1 MTRTAQEVL
10 ADAVRGLAPAEGANR
25 LVPRIAAGEAPREVF
40 AAFALEQHQVI
51 TSDRRSFAH
60 LAGRA
65 AASDPASAGFFESLT
80 RGEDLALS
88 LLGPLTAAC
97 GLDEEAVRA
106 HEPRPGCQAYP
117 SYAAWLAL
125 GAEPVDAVVALTA
138 NFAAWGGYCAA
149 VGAALREHYG
159 FDNPACGFFDFF
171 AGPAPEL
178 EERAV
183 AAVTA
188 GLESGRL
195 SEPPA
200 HRYGRLLQA
209 YELMFWDALDGDHSM

>member
-25 LVPRIAAGEAPREVF
+25 LVPLIAAGEAPREVIT
-40 AAFALEQHQVI
+40 AFALEQHHVI
-51 TSDRRSFAH
+51 TADRRSFAH

-65 AASDPASAGFFESLT
+65 AGDPAAARLFEALAQ
-80 RGEDLALS
+80 GEDLALP
-88 LLGPLTAAC
+88 LLGPLVLAC

-117 SYAAWLAL
+117 SYVAWLAL
-125 GAEPVDAVVALTA
+125 NAEPVDVAVALTA

-171 AGPAPEL
+171 AGPAPEV
-178 EERAV
+178 EERSVEAV
-183 AAVTA
+183 EA
-188 GLESGRL
+188 GLAGGRL
-195 SEPPA
+195 SEPLA

-209 YELMFWDALDGDHSM
+209 YELMFWDGLAVR

>member
-10 ADAVRGLAPAEGANR
+10 ADAVRGLAPGEGANR
-25 LVPRIAAGEAPREVF
+25 LVPLISAGEAPREVI
-40 AAFALEQHQVI
+40 AAFALEQHHVI
-51 TSDRRSFAH
+51 AADRRSFAH

-65 AASDPASAGFFESLT
+65 AGDPAAARFFESLAQ
-80 RGEDLALS
+80 GEDLALP
-88 LLGPLTAAC
+88 LLGPLALAC

-106 HEPRPGCQAYP
+106 HEPRPECQAYP
-117 SYAAWLAL
+117 SYVARLAL
-125 GAEPVDAVVALTA
+125 NAEPVDAAVALTA

-171 AGPAPEL
+171 AGPAPEV
-178 EERAV
+178 EERSVEAV
-183 AAVTA
+183 EA
-188 GLESGRL
+188 GLAGGRL
-195 SEPPA
+195 SEPLA

-209 YELMFWDALDGDHSM
+209 YELMFWDGLAVR

>member
-10 ADAVRGLAPAEGANR
+10 ADAVRGLAPGEGANR
-25 LVPRIAAGEAPREVF
+25 LVPLIAAGEAPREVI
-40 AAFALEQHQVI
+40 AAFALEQHHVI
-51 TSDRRSFAH
+51 AADRRSFAH

-65 AASDPASAGFFESLT
+65 AGDPAAARFFASLAQ
-80 RGEDLALS
+80 GEDLALP
-88 LLGPLTAAC
+88 LLGPLALAC
-97 GLDEEAVRA
+97 RLDEEAVRS

-117 SYAAWLAL
+117 SYVAWLAL
-125 GAEPVDAVVALTA
+125 NAEPVDVVVALTA

-171 AGPAPEL
+171 AGPAPEV
-178 EERAV
+178 EERSVEAV
-183 AAVTA
+183 EA
-188 GLESGRL
+188 GLAGGRL
-195 SEPPA
+195 SEPLA

-209 YELMFWDALDGDHSM
+209 YELMFWDGLAAR

>member
-10 ADAVRGLAPAEGANR
+10 ADAVRELAPGEGAGR
-25 LVPRIAAGEAPREVF
+25 TVPLIAAGEAPREVIT
-40 AAFALEQHQVI
+40 AFALEQHHVI
-51 TSDRRSFAH
+51 AADRRSFVH

-65 AASDPASAGFFESLT
+65 ADEPAAARFFESLAL
-80 RGEDLALS
+80 GEDLALS
-88 LLGPLTAAC
+88 LLGPLALAC

-117 SYAAWLAL
+117 SYVAWLAL
-125 GAEPVDAVVALTA
+125 NADPVDAVVALTA

-171 AGPAPEL
+171 AGPAPEA
-178 EERAV
+178 EERSVEAV
-183 AAVTA
+183 EA
-188 GLESGRL
+188 GLASGRL
-195 SEPPA
+195 SEPLA

-209 YELMFWDALDGDHSM
+209 YESMFWDGIAVR